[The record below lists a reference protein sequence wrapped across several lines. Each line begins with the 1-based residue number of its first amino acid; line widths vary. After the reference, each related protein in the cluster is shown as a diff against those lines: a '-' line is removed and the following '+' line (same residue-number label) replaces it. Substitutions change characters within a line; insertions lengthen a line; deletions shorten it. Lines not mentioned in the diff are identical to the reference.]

1 MKKWM
6 ITYSFLLVFLS
17 LTLCGHAAPAK
28 TVIFYSSSKPVVKKT
43 SQVAIENKNGGHG
56 DCYAI
61 NNRTRFYF
69 SITPSFT
76 LAENNISLPVNYFF
90 KDISAITGAKKV
102 LKDHLLHLFPF
113 HYFW

>member
-1 MKKWM
+1 M

-17 LTLCGHAAPAK
+17 LTLCGHTAPAK
-28 TVIFYSSSKPVVKKT
+28 TVTFYSSAKPVVKKT
-43 SQVAIENKNGGHG
+43 SQVAIENKNGGHR
-56 DCYAI
+56 DWYTI
-61 NNRTRFYF
+61 NNRTRFSF

-76 LAENNISLPVNYFF
+76 LAENNFSLSVNYFF

-102 LKDHLLHLFPF
+102 LKDHLLHLFPS

>member
-17 LTLCGHAAPAK
+17 LTLSGHTAPAK
-28 TVIFYSSSKPVVKKT
+28 ILTSYSSAKPAVKKT
-43 SQVAIENKNGGHG
+43 SQVAIENKNGGHH
-56 DCYAI
+56 DCYTI
-61 NNRTRFYF
+61 INRTRFSF

-76 LAENNISLPVNYFF
+76 LAENNISLSVNYFF

-102 LKDHLLHLFPF
+102 LKYHLLHLFPS

>member
-17 LTLCGHAAPAK
+17 LTLSGHTAPAK
-28 TVIFYSSSKPVVKKT
+28 ILTSYSSAKPVVKKT
-43 SQVAIENKNGGHG
+43 SQVAIENKNGGHH
-56 DCYAI
+56 DCYTI
-61 NNRTRFYF
+61 NNRIRFSF

-76 LAENNISLPVNYFF
+76 LAENNISLSVNYFF

-102 LKDHLLHLFPF
+102 LKYHLLHLFPS